1 MDIEEKYNPWN
12 VSNLEEFLYYCCPE
26 CDCRILSRSDFINH
40 AVINHPRSQDII
52 DTLEANFSNSKTS
65 TKVKMKRAVVSLP
78 KLSDAMIRKHTK
90 VVKIRIKKA
99 KLNSKAKEPEPMAT
113 IIESGALNEIKA
125 EVEGTKPESKVPKI
139 SDVFHIPKNE
149 TEIQAKPIV
158 EEQSQHEKV
167 QFLNENIG
175 QNQLHPM
182 QEVKAVEHLL
192 PVPDLIIYK
201 RNGKLLCPEN
211 KTCDKKFDA
220 LTDLIKHIN
229 QRHKEPKSKEV
240 YVPTSISKPF
250 KQNDFLR
257 PILKKSDVVNIL
269 SSQNSVLEEKDPLAL
284 APARAPEVVYS
295 LPPLDSKPGRNIL
308 NQYVKTQHYGPNS
321 IKVFSLKKDCL

>member
-1 MDIEEKYNPWN
+1 MIKSFHYLAKSTERLRKE
-12 VSNLEEFLYYCCPE
+12 V
-26 CDCRILSRSDFINH
+26 
-40 AVINHPRSQDII
+40 A
-52 DTLEANFSNSKTS
+52 TNSPNQLK
-65 TKVKMKRAVVSLP
+65 P
-78 KLSDAMIRKHTK
+78 
-90 VVKIRIKKA
+90 
-99 KLNSKAKEPEPMAT
+99 
-113 IIESGALNEIKA
+113 
-125 EVEGTKPESKVPKI
+125 PESINK
-139 SDVFHIPKNE
+139 
-149 TEIQAKPIV
+149 
-158 EEQSQHEKV
+158 
-167 QFLNENIG
+167 
-175 QNQLHPM
+175 
-182 QEVKAVEHLL
+182 
-192 PVPDLIIYK
+192 PDLIIYK

-220 LTDLIKHIN
+220 LTDLMKHIN

-257 PILKKSDVVNIL
+257 PILKKSDVVNLL

-321 IKVFSLKKDCL
+321 IKVFGLQKDYS